1 MVFLSKK
8 ACLLSY
14 ILSCGLDNPYP
25 FDMAAS
31 RYMCCSNF
39 FTEQDARM
47 STTSVG
53 SMIFEALL
61 GKSSKNWYSISVHC
75 MREVVSMAPFGTHR
89 KAV

>member
-1 MVFLSKK
+1 MVFGRKRPIYYPICCH
-8 ACLLSY
+8 AAWIIHILL
-14 ILSCGLDNPYP
+14 IRLLAEIC
-25 FDMAAS
+25 
-31 RYMCCSNF
+31 

-47 STTSVG
+47 STTCSVG

-75 MREVVSMAPFGTHR
+75 MRAVVSMAPFGTHR